1 MKTSH
6 RRRSRELASQ
16 AIYSWQLTGN
26 AMSIVEESMLEEN
39 DVKSFDVN
47 YFKKLINGVD
57 AHVEA
62 LDQAYKPHLA
72 RDIDELDLVEKSILR
87 VACYELSE
95 CRDVPYRVVINEAIE
110 VAKIFGADDSH
121 KFVNG
126 VLDKAVKFIRK
137 DEINSK

>member
-6 RRRSRELASQ
+6 RRRSRELAAQ

-26 AMSIVEESMLEEN
+26 KIADVEEAMLEEN

-47 YFKKLINGVD
+47 FFRKLINGVETNI
-57 AHVEA
+57 EA
-62 LDQAYKPHLA
+62 IDQAYRPHLA
-72 RDIDELDLVEKSILR
+72 RDMEELDNVEKSILR
-87 VACYELSE
+87 VACYELCE
-95 CRDVPYRVVINEAIE
+95 CPDVPYRVVINEAIE

-126 VLDKAVKFIRK
+126 VLDKAVKFVRK
-137 DEINSK
+137 DEIN